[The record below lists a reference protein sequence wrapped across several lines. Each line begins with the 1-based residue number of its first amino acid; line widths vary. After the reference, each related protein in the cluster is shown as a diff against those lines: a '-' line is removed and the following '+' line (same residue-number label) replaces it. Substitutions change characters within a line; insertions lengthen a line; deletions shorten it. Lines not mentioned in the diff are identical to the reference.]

1 MDNLLFRTL
10 EGNTP
15 NTEADYA
22 MMHFTL
28 YADAPFLDKSV
39 HVYGAFNNFEIE
51 EETKLVY
58 DFEDKSYKGAIL
70 MKQGFYNYTFATVD
84 KFNKV
89 DTNEVNGTFFET
101 ENQYTVIT
109 YFKPLG
115 GLYDRVIGIGTAFYN
130 QDR

>member
-1 MDNLLFRTL
+1 MQWCTL
-10 EGNTP
+10 
-15 NTEADYA
+15 
-22 MMHFTL
+22 
-28 YADAPFLDKSV
+28 
-39 HVYGAFNNFEIE
+39 
-51 EETKLVY
+51 
-58 DFEDKSYKGAIL
+58 
-70 MKQGFYNYTFATVD
+70 QGFYNYTFATVD

-89 DTNEVNGTFFET
+89 DTNAINGTFFET